1 MGTFLDLRNKIA
13 TDLTRTDLDGQTKN
27 AVADAISFYEPER
40 FWFNQTRKLTFP
52 TIVGQFNYGAAALTQ
67 IPNVIEFDQVF
78 IYPVGVPS
86 NKSLLCKREVG
97 DFEWLIGSSTA
108 NVRPTDYCYS
118 EGELLLWPTPNA
130 VFTVRPIMHYRLPML
145 SADTDSTAWC
155 NEAENLIR
163 AHAKLILL
171 TNVVEDDEG
180 SARMQAQ
187 IPALKMRLDE
197 ETSARMA
204 SGTILGTDF

>member
-1 MGTFLDLRNKIA
+1 MGTFLDLRNSIA
-13 TDLTRTDLDGQTKN
+13 TDLTRTDLDAQTKN
-27 AVADAISFYEPER
+27 AVADAIKFYEPER

-52 TIVGQFNYGAAALTQ
+52 TIAAQNNYGAAALSQ
-67 IPNVIEFDQVF
+67 IPNVIEFDRIFMRDATSQW
-78 IYPVGVPS
+78 
-86 NKSLLCKREVG
+86 SLDKCEV
-97 DFEWLIGSSTA
+97 DRFEWLIGSNTA
-108 NVRPTDYCYS
+108 NGPPTDYCYS
-118 EGELLLWPTPNA
+118 EGELLFWPTPNA
-130 VFTVRPIMHYRLPML
+130 VYTVRPHMHYRLPML
-145 SADTDSTAWC
+145 AADTDSTAWC

-171 TNVVEDDEG
+171 TNVIEDDEG

-204 SGTILGTDF
+204 SGTIIGTDF